1 MAASFGHFLF
11 QTIFRINSFE
21 LCHIPCFAGD
31 IGDLSQAAKEEAE
44 REAAEMKAQPN
55 VAPMVKK

>member
-1 MAASFGHFLF
+1 MV
-11 QTIFRINSFE
+11 IFCFRPSSGSTVFE